1 MIFSSSI
8 LVFFFVVAASVVDAT
23 LEDTSGGSGRRR
35 TLSSKKNPSAVAA
48 APTRELAV
56 QGGPDCSITQQALTG
71 NYTLRATV
79 GTETVLFSERPVR
92 KARTIATQEF
102 VDKFPDI
109 FFTSNPNA
117 AVTFTSTTASAD
129 NNRPLIVELTGAR
142 MIGDI
147 IEYTMTQSPSQGE
160 VASIDRFL
168 ETSGSCSIFID
179 PFVSPNKN
187 KYLSF
192 WCEVKSLERF
202 ER

>member
-35 TLSSKKNPSAVAA
+35 TLSSKKNPSAA

-56 QGGPDCSITQQALTG
+56 QGGLDCSITQQALTG

-92 KARTIATQEF
+92 KAHTIATQEF

-117 AVTFTSTTASAD
+117 AVTFTSTTASAAD
-129 NNRPLIVELTGAR
+129 NNTVPLIVVLSRPR
-142 MIGDI
+142 MNGSSI
-147 IEYTMTQSPSQGE
+147 IEYTLTQSNSQGA
-160 VASIDRFL
+160 VASITQFIDM
-168 ETSGSCSIFID
+168 SGVSCSIFID
-179 PFVSPNKN
+179 SIAK
-187 KYLSF
+187 KL
-192 WCEVKSLERF
+192 L
-202 ER
+202 